1 MSPAPGAQKVCILGL
16 GFVGAAMAV
25 ACATAGRRRG
35 TPEPF
40 DVVGIDLPTP
50 LGAERIAALNE
61 GCFPFA
67 TTDTA
72 LAAAAADA
80 KASGALRATSDPSEM
95 STAAV
100 IVVDIPLDID
110 FGGPAPRL
118 VLEPFERAIRT
129 IGEHAQAGALV
140 LVETTVPPGTC
151 EHVVAPILDACCAER
166 GIPAGSHLLAHS
178 YERVMPGE
186 QYLESITSFWRAYSG
201 RTEAAADACRSFL
214 STVIDTESFPLRRL
228 SGTTASETAK
238 VLENAYRATNIAF
251 VDEWGRFAERAG
263 VDLFEVIDAIR
274 VRPTHQ
280 NIRQPGFGVGGYCLT
295 KDPIFAAL
303 ASTDLLGIG
312 EQAFPMSELA
322 LRVNRDMPLHALRVV
337 ESHLGS
343 LAGRSLALA
352 GVSYRQDVADTRYSP
367 AETFVRRAES
377 AGATVHCFD
386 PLVGHWHEM
395 GRNVS
400 VEMDECPEVDAVVFS
415 VPHRQWRGIEVEQWL
430 GAHRP
435 FVVDAADCLSAAQ
448 RSALATAGC
457 AVYSIGR
464 GPVSR

>member
-1 MSPAPGAQKVCILGL
+1 MTPAPGAQRVCVLGL

-61 GCFPFA
+61 GRFPFA
-67 TTDTA
+67 TTDVA
-72 LAAAAADA
+72 LAAAAAAA
-80 KASGALRATSDPSEM
+80 KVSGSLRATSDPSEM
-95 STAAV
+95 ATAAV

-110 FGGPAPRL
+110 FGGATPRL

-129 IGEHAQAGALV
+129 IGLHAPAGALV

-151 EHVVAPILDACCAER
+151 EHVVAPILAACCAER
-166 GIPAGSHLLAHS
+166 SMPAGSLLLAHS

-186 QYLESITSFWRAYSG
+186 HYLESITSFWRAYAG
-201 RTEAAADACRSFL
+201 HTDDAAEACREFL
-214 STVIDTESFPLRRL
+214 STVIDTDAFPLRRL
-228 SGTTASETAK
+228 ARTTASETAK

-263 VDLFEVIDAIR
+263 VDLYEVIDAIR

-303 ASTDLLGIG
+303 ASTDLLGLG
-312 EQAFPMSELA
+312 EQDFPMSELA
-322 LRVNRDMPLHALRVV
+322 MRVNRDMPLHALRIV
-337 ESHLGS
+337 EAHLGG
-343 LAGRSLALA
+343 LDGRSVALA
-352 GVSYRQDVADTRYSP
+352 GVSYRQDVGDTRYSP
-367 AETFVRRAES
+367 AETFVRRAEA
-377 AGATVHCFD
+377 AGATVQCFD
-386 PLVGHWHEM
+386 PLVGHWHELKRDVPTTM
-395 GRNVS
+395 GA
-400 VEMDECPEVDAVVFS
+400 CPDVDAVVFS
-415 VPHRQWRGIEVEQWL
+415 VPHRQWLDIDAERWL
-430 GAHRP
+430 GARRP
-435 FVVDAADCLSAAQ
+435 FVVDAADCLSAGQ
-448 RSALATAGC
+448 RAAFAAAGC
-457 AVYSIGR
+457 GVYAIGR